1 MKRWASIQTK
11 IINSPATFF
20 FCLYTYPVFASGVTY
35 TSLSSI
41 SSWQCSC
48 KIPSPLNWISCNQL
62 KCNMISNCW
71 TAGQNLTEVH
81 HRHEQLAVS
90 PNLLK
95 QNHWVSQ
102 KYAEDSIKTH
112 LVRNSHTVEPNF
124 SAYWIM
130 NSIWSSNNSVFLQT
144 EINNKQ

>member
-62 KCNMISNCW
+62 KCNMISNCL

-81 HRHEQLAVS
+81 HRHIISSLIKPFETKSLSEPKICWRFNENTFSTKQPYSVTKLFS
-90 PNLLK
+90 LLD
-95 QNHWVSQ
+95 
-102 KYAEDSIKTH
+102 YELH
-112 LVRNSHTVEPNF
+112 LVFQQQCVPTNR
-124 SAYWIM
+124 
-130 NSIWSSNNSVFLQT
+130 
-144 EINNKQ
+144 NKQ

>member
-62 KCNMISNCW
+62 KCNMISNCLA
-71 TAGQNLTEVH
+71 AGQNLTEVH

-90 PNLLK
+90 PNLLETKSLSEPKICWRFNKNTFSTK
-95 QNHWVSQ
+95 QPYSVTKLFSLLD
-102 KYAEDSIKTH
+102 YELH
-112 LVRNSHTVEPNF
+112 LVFQQQCVPTKR
-124 SAYWIM
+124 
-130 NSIWSSNNSVFLQT
+130 
-144 EINNKQ
+144 NKQ

>member
-62 KCNMISNCW
+62 KCNMISNCLA
-71 TAGQNLTEVH
+71 AGQNLTEVH

-90 PNLLK
+90 PNLLETKSLSEPKICWRFNKNTFSTK
-95 QNHWVSQ
+95 QPYSGT
-102 KYAEDSIKTH
+102 KFFSLLDYELH
-112 LVRNSHTVEPNF
+112 LVFQQQCVPTNR
-124 SAYWIM
+124 
-130 NSIWSSNNSVFLQT
+130 
-144 EINNKQ
+144 NKQ

>member
-112 LVRNSHTVEPNF
+112 FSTKQPYSVTKLFSLLDYELHLVFQQQCVPTNR
-124 SAYWIM
+124 
-130 NSIWSSNNSVFLQT
+130 
-144 EINNKQ
+144 NKQ